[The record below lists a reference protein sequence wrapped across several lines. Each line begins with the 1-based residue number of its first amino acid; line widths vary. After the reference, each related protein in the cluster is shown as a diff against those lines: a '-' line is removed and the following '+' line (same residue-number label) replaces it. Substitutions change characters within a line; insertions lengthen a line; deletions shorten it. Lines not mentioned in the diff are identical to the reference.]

1 MPYISSG
8 DPSNIPIK
16 LMRSPDDPLDPME
29 VPLDTLEP
37 LNIPIELL
45 GPSRSPVSSY
55 KSSED
60 LPNVADDPIGRPR
73 PLS

>member
-8 DPSNIPIK
+8 DPSNIPIN
-16 LMRSPDDPLDPME
+16 LMRSPDAPLDPIG
-29 VPLDTLEP
+29 VPLDPLEP
-37 LNIPIELL
+37 LNIAIEPL

-60 LPNVADDPIGRPR
+60 LPNVADDPIGHPRRP
-73 PLS
+73 S